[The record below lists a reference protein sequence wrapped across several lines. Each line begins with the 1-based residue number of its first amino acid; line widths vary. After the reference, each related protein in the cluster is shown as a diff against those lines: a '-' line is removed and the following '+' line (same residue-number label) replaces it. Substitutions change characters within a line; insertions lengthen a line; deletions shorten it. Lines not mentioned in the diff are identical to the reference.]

1 MRINT
6 HTHTQNKLVDSYIL
20 NYESAFKLVNK
31 AFWFAMAFLQDREL
45 HEYWVKSLGDKVS
58 SRRWFYQRWC
68 RWYGYRSELQN
79 ERTSWQGT
87 SSLLRHKKMFC
98 MVRAWNCENMIT
110 GKNMSHEAV
119 LKIVVKD
126 IIVPDSIR
134 FLGKLVVVRANY
146 LLEYT

>member
-1 MRINT
+1 M
-6 HTHTQNKLVDSYIL
+6 IL
-20 NYESAFKLVNK
+20 SE
-31 AFWFAMAFLQDREL
+31 
-45 HEYWVKSLGDKVS
+45 G
-58 SRRWFYQRWC
+58 C
-68 RWYGYRSELQN
+68 RWYGYRSKLQN

-87 SSLLRHKKMFC
+87 SSLLRHTKKMFC
-98 MVRAWNCENMIT
+98 KVRAWNCENMVT

-126 IIVPDSIR
+126 IIVSDCIR